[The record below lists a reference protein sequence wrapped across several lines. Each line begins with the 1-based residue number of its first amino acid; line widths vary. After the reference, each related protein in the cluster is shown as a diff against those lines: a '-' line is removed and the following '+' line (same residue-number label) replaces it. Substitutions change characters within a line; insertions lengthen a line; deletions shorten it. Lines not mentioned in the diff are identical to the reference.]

1 MKKPS
6 AIMIQLVGTQLN
18 VNSMTAKELI
28 KALQDL
34 GKDNLNREIVM
45 FEGPSYYTPYKVE
58 VLKDK
63 SWGRQYG
70 KILID

>member
-1 MKKPS
+1 
-6 AIMIQLVGTQLN
+6 
-18 VNSMTAKELI
+18 MTGRELI

-34 GKDNLNREIVM
+34 GDKNLDKEIVM
-45 FEGPSYYTPYKVE
+45 FDGSSYYTPYKVE

-63 SWGRQYG
+63 SWGCQYG